1 MRAEQI
7 MTTEVMT
14 VHANTTVE
22 EVARLLTTRRIGSMP
37 VVDDD
42 QRVLGVVNDDDL
54 FTSEKGIPFSAV
66 RVPVLFEKWA
76 QPDRAVEI
84 YANARQNTAQDV
96 MSYEFV
102 CVDVNASV
110 GYITQ
115 VMVERNLHR
124 VLVTRSD
131 RLAGIITRLDL
142 IRMLANSG

>member
-7 MTTEVMT
+7 MTTDVTT
-14 VHANTTVE
+14 VHADTTIE
-22 EVARLLTTRRIGSMP
+22 DVARLFTTRRISSVS

-42 QRVLGVVNDDDL
+42 DRVVGVVTDEEL

-76 QPDRAVEI
+76 RPERAAEI
-84 YANARQNTAQDV
+84 YSNARQNTAQDV

-110 GYITQ
+110 GHITQ

-142 IRMLANSG
+142 IRMLADSE

>member
-7 MTTEVMT
+7 MTTDVMT
-14 VHANTTVE
+14 VHAETTIE
-22 EVARLLTTRRIGSMP
+22 DVARLLTTRRIGSVP
-37 VVDDD
+37 VVDDEN
-42 QRVLGVVNDDDL
+42 RVVGVVNDEEL

-76 QPDRAVEI
+76 QPDRAAEI
-84 YANARQNTAQDV
+84 YASARRNTARDV
-96 MSYEFV
+96 VSFEFV

-110 GYITQ
+110 GHITQ
-115 VMVERNLHR
+115 LMVERNLHR
-124 VLVTRSD
+124 VLVTRNE

>member
-1 MRAEQI
+1 MRADQI

-14 VHANTTVE
+14 VHADTTIE
-22 EVARLLTTRRIGSMP
+22 EVARLLTTRRVGSVP

-42 QRVLGVVNDDDL
+42 QRVVGVVNDEEL
-54 FTSEKGIPFSAV
+54 FTSEKGMPFSAV

-76 QPDRAVEI
+76 RPDRAVEI
-84 YANARQNTAQDV
+84 YANARQNTAKDV
-96 MSYEFV
+96 MSFEYV

-115 VMVERNLHR
+115 LMVEQNLHR
-124 VLVTRSD
+124 VLVTRNE
-131 RLAGIITRLDL
+131 RLVGIITRLDL